1 MTLNQMLVTTKAVED
16 WLENKRSRVGE
27 VKKIKKKMSETIRQ
41 QLARGREVS
50 TEEISEEDIENY
62 TRMLEDKDYQSIYK
76 YMSPSSLKSF
86 IEEAKENKEDEEF
99 FTNKVL
105 RYVEIGN
112 DNNVK
117 RSLENILRLVYRQ
130 EVKK

>member
-1 MTLNQMLVTTKAVED
+1 MLVTTKAVED

-27 VKKIKKKMSETIRQ
+27 VKKIKKQMKESIKQ

-50 TEEISEEDIENY
+50 VDEISEEDIENY

-76 YMSPSSLKSF
+76 YMSPSTLRSF
-86 IEEAKENKEDEEF
+86 VEEAKEDKEDEEF
-99 FTNKVL
+99 FINKVI
-105 RYVEIGN
+105 RYAELGN

>member
-76 YMSPSSLKSF
+76 YMSPSSLNSF

>member
-1 MTLNQMLVTTKAVED
+1 MLVTTKAVED

-76 YMSPSSLKSF
+76 YMSPSSLNSF

>member
-1 MTLNQMLVTTKAVED
+1 MLITTKAVED

-27 VKKIKKKMSETIRQ
+27 VKKIKKKMKESIKQ

-50 TEEISEEDIENY
+50 VDEISEEDIENY
-62 TRMLEDKDYQSIYK
+62 TRMLEDKDYQLIYK
-76 YMSPSSLKSF
+76 YMSPSTLKSF
-86 IEEAKENKEDEEF
+86 IEEAKEDKEDEEF

-112 DNNVK
+112 DNNIK
-117 RSLENILRLVYRQ
+117 RSLKNILRLVYRQ

>member
-1 MTLNQMLVTTKAVED
+1 MLVTTKAVED

-27 VKKIKKKMSETIRQ
+27 VKKIKKKMKESIKQ

-50 TEEISEEDIENY
+50 ADEISEEDIENY

-76 YMSPSSLKSF
+76 YMSPSTLRSF
-86 IEEAKENKEDEEF
+86 VEEAKEDKEDEEF

-105 RYVEIGN
+105 RYVEAGN

>member
-1 MTLNQMLVTTKAVED
+1 MSLNQMLVTTKAVED

-27 VKKIKKKMSETIRQ
+27 VKKIKKQMKESIKQ

-50 TEEISEEDIENY
+50 VDEISEEDIENY

-76 YMSPSSLKSF
+76 YMSPSTLRSF
-86 IEEAKENKEDEEF
+86 VEEAKEDKEDEEF
-99 FTNKVL
+99 FINKVI
-105 RYVEIGN
+105 RYAELGN